1 MRGGALG
8 TTQAILPSSSQHPSP
23 ATLSTESPGRRCGN
37 LQARTPLFHSFS
49 PQLNPRSTLC
59 TGHSGR
65 LALASGNVPVGPS
78 LFCEVTHSTHRQWQ
92 CPCLTIVASKF
103 ILHEVFFCLFFA
115 GFRDSRLSACPFSV
129 PPPRA
134 IQFTLGQSHPLEGRA
149 RWCPS
154 APDAGLH
161 LQLCR
166 WGWSPVGGSACSEQP
181 RWELNVHFP
190 KVYSTSFYEGESL
203 AV

>member
-8 TTQAILPSSSQHPSP
+8 TTQAILPLSSQHPSP

-115 GFRDSRLSACPFSV
+115 GFRDSRLSARPLLCPPTQGNPVHSGPKPPLGRTCPVV
-129 PPPRA
+129 PLSPGCRTPPAAVPLGLVSSGWQCVLRTA
-134 IQFTLGQSHPLEGRA
+134 TLGAER
-149 RWCPS
+149 
-154 APDAGLH
+154 
-161 LQLCR
+161 
-166 WGWSPVGGSACSEQP
+166 
-181 RWELNVHFP
+181 
-190 KVYSTSFYEGESL
+190 SL
-203 AV
+203 S